1 MTARH
6 TSPLEALLVD
16 DAFDGDVYPSEPMA
30 RHTMYRIGGPA
41 RFYVQVA
48 SVGALKRLVTVC
60 EESRVPW
67 VAIGRGSNLL
77 VADEGYPGVVITL
90 GRDFRIC
97 RYDEDAHSFCV
108 GAGVPLSSVV
118 QEAFRRS
125 LAGFEFA
132 VGTPGT
138 VGGAAVMN
146 AGAYGGEIKQVLTK
160 VEYIE
165 DGAVCSVEPEDS
177 DLGYRFSRFAAP
189 ERIVLSAEFSL
200 SPDDG
205 MTKERMKDYSER
217 RRAKQPLT
225 YPSAGSTF
233 KRPAGYYAGAL
244 IEQADLKGV
253 SVGGAEVSTL
263 HAGFIINKGGATSED
278 VKRLIELVQERV
290 YENSGVTLETE
301 VKFIGR

>member
-1 MTARH
+1 MG
-6 TSPLEALLVD
+6 LEWA
-16 DAFDGDVYPSEPMA
+16 
-30 RHTMYRIGGPA
+30 
-41 RFYVQVA
+41 
-48 SVGALKRLVTVC
+48 
-60 EESRVPW
+60 
-67 VAIGRGSNLL
+67 
-77 VADEGYPGVVITL
+77 
-90 GRDFRIC
+90 
-97 RYDEDAHSFCV
+97 
-108 GAGVPLSSVV
+108 AGI
-118 QEAFRRS
+118 
-125 LAGFEFA
+125 
-132 VGTPGT
+132 PGT
-138 VGGAAVMN
+138 VGGAVAMN

-253 SVGGAEVSTL
+253 SVGGAKVSTL

>member
-1 MTARH
+1 MTNEQINMIKTAAKDCGCRCD
-6 TSPLEALLVD
+6 ENILLSG
-16 DAFDGDVYPSEPMA
+16 FTTFG
-30 RHTMYRIGGPA
+30 IGGKCPLMIEVNGEESLKTLLPIMNDIP
-41 RFYVQVA
+41 FYV
-48 SVGALKRLVTVC
+48 
-60 EESRVPW
+60 
-67 VAIGRGSNLL
+67 IGKGSNLL
-77 VADEGYPGVVITL
+77 ISDRDIDMIFL
-90 GRDFRIC
+90 HMGRDISSISLNGDHLTC
-97 RYDEDAHSFCV
+97 
-108 GAGVPLSSVV
+108 GAGASL
-118 QEAFRRS
+118 S
-125 LAGFEFA
+125 LAGTFAKNNSLTGLEFA
-132 VGTPGT
+132 YGIPGNI
-138 VGGAAVMN
+138 GGAVYMN

>member
-1 MTARH
+1 MKYDKEKLTKLAKE
-6 TSPLEALLVD
+6 LEIYKIKAN
-16 DAFDGDVYPSEPMA
+16 APMA
-30 RHTMYRIGGPA
+30 EYTSFRIGGPA
-41 RFYVQVA
+41 DLLFMPSDREQLEYGIKKA
-48 SVGALKRLVTVC
+48 KELD
-60 EESRVPW
+60 VPYMI
-67 VAIGRGSNLL
+67 IGNGSNLL
-77 VADEGYPGVVITL
+77 VSDSGIEGLVIRIA
-90 GRDFRIC
+90 GDFSGIE
-97 RYDEDAHSFCV
+97 YSKNKLTDLKIEKFKKDGLMGLEWA
-108 GAGVPLSSVV
+108 AGI
-118 QEAFRRS
+118 
-125 LAGFEFA
+125 
-132 VGTPGT
+132 PGT
-138 VGGAAVMN
+138 VGGAVAMN

>member
-1 MTARH
+1 
-6 TSPLEALLVD
+6 
-16 DAFDGDVYPSEPMA
+16 
-30 RHTMYRIGGPA
+30 
-41 RFYVQVA
+41 
-48 SVGALKRLVTVC
+48 
-60 EESRVPW
+60 
-67 VAIGRGSNLL
+67 
-77 VADEGYPGVVITL
+77 
-90 GRDFRIC
+90 
-97 RYDEDAHSFCV
+97 
-108 GAGVPLSSVV
+108 
-118 QEAFRRS
+118 
-125 LAGFEFA
+125 
-132 VGTPGT
+132 
-138 VGGAAVMN
+138 MN

-233 KRPAGYYAGAL
+233 KRPAGCYAGAL
-244 IEQADLKGV
+244 IEQAGLKGV

-290 YENSGVTLETE
+290 YENSGVALETE